1 MDSGL
6 AWPVSSETSS
16 GSKSSRSAWM
26 TVLRPLKFVNLP
38 SMEATDAILCI
49 CFANVFIP
57 IGTISHLVPDIGFWA
72 VSWTQVE
79 ISRNIIT
86 LRTMANVF
94 DKCSVR
100 ISLSTIRPP
109 NLVVILS
116 RPFCRSR
123 FVSLAVLGSLYS
135 MYYSVSVKSLS

>member
-6 AWPVSSETSS
+6 AWPVSSEISS

-26 TVLRPLKFVNLP
+26 TVLRPLEFVNLP
-38 SMEATDAILCI
+38 SREAMDAILCG
-49 CFANVFIP
+49 FALPMYFYQLEPSCTRHWILDCQLDS
-57 IGTISHLVPDIGFWA
+57 G
-72 VSWTQVE
+72 
-79 ISRNIIT
+79 RNFQEQLSA
-86 LRTMANVF
+86 LRTMANVL

-123 FVSLAVLGSLYS
+123 FRLPGGSWFVALCIRCTA
-135 MYYSVSVKSLS
+135 LSR

>member
-1 MDSGL
+1 
-6 AWPVSSETSS
+6 
-16 GSKSSRSAWM
+16 M
-26 TVLRPLKFVNLP
+26 TVLQPVEFVNLP
-38 SMEATDAILCI
+38 SMEAMDAIPCVLLCQCI
-49 CFANVFIP
+49 YTKWN
-57 IGTISHLVPDIGFWA
+57 HLVPDIGFWA

-135 MYYSVSVKSLS
+135 MYCSVSVKSLS